1 MQLTNIVN
9 PSENHQDVTEIRETC
24 RNRGVLSLRL
34 THGDVGQLVSG
45 AVRVDAVEVRTITVH
60 STQDQSRPDVALIP
74 EQTHACNIR
83 SSDV

>member
-1 MQLTNIVN
+1 MPNIVN
-9 PSENHQDVTEIRETC
+9 PSGNHQDVTEIRETC
-24 RNRGVLSLRL
+24 RNRGVLSLQL
-34 THGDVGQLVSG
+34 THGDIGQLVSG

-60 STQDQSRPDVALIP
+60 PTQDQSRPDVALIP